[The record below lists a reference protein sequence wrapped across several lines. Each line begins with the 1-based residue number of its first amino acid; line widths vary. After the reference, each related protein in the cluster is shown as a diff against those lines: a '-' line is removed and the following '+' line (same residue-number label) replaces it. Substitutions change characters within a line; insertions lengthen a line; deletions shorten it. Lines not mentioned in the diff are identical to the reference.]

1 MGLGLSDDITVMAN
15 LRALPVNFIKKGIE
29 KRVKLHLMDTCGQ
42 ERYQAALPGMMYRGA
57 HAGLVVFD
65 ITDAQSLQGI
75 GARIEAFLQ
84 YARSDAVLFLV
95 GNKLDLVD
103 TDSHSLTCDRLLH
116 E

>member
-65 ITDAQSLQGI
+65 ITDA
-75 GARIEAFLQ
+75 
-84 YARSDAVLFLV
+84 
-95 GNKLDLVD
+95 
-103 TDSHSLTCDRLLH
+103 
-116 E
+116 

>member
-1 MGLGLSDDITVMAN
+1 MVTIGQSNAGKTSIISSFMGLGLSDDITVMAN

-65 ITDAQSLQGI
+65 ITDA
-75 GARIEAFLQ
+75 
-84 YARSDAVLFLV
+84 
-95 GNKLDLVD
+95 
-103 TDSHSLTCDRLLH
+103 
-116 E
+116 